1 MCRIA
6 GIYNPASQ
14 QLEREITAMR
24 DAMQHG
30 GPDEAG
36 AFVHPKLPLA
46 MGHRRLSLID
56 LSSNGHQPMHDKTAG
71 LSIVFN
77 GEIYNY
83 REIKN
88 TLQHRGHA
96 FVSETDTEVIL
107 KAYLEWGTD
116 AFELFNG
123 MFAVVIWDDSKSQ
136 LVLARDHAGMKPLY
150 YGLTENQFCF
160 ASEMRA
166 FAFSGISFTER
177 KDWEIAFLAFGYLPE
192 PVTTL
197 QEVVPLEKGTVM
209 TVDLPTLKISK
220 KRFFEWQLKGE
231 LQNEK
236 EAIAL
241 LRETLE
247 QSVERHLIADA
258 PLGLFLSGGID
269 SSLLTV
275 IAARYRKEQVKS
287 LSIVFKEKDF
297 SEDRFQNMIVQQSGT
312 DHGAYEVS
320 SEIFNN
326 HLEDALLAMDQP
338 SIDGINT
345 YFISK
350 YARAHGLKA
359 VLSGVGADELF
370 GGYPSFYNFKEMRAL
385 KKIPN
390 LLLDQL
396 HHFPDYR
403 VRKISYAG
411 MDHIV
416 GEYLLIR
423 GLYVVHYIA
432 DLLGATVREVSDR
445 LAQISA
451 HYQTNDLYGG
461 NRVSY
466 IETDFYLKGQLLK
479 DADCMSMWHGLEIR
493 MPFLDKELMMMTGV
507 IDEAIK
513 FNTSRPKYLL
523 WKAFEEMLPSE
534 IWNRKKQ
541 GFTFPFE
548 GWLKSNQYTRP
559 STMEEEKLYGK
570 FQKGQINWSRYWCAI
585 LMSRYAQK
593 HKIAA

>member
-14 QLEREITAMR
+14 QLDREIIAMR

-30 GPDEAG
+30 GPDDAG
-36 AFVHPKLPLA
+36 VFMHPELPLA
-46 MGHRRLSLID
+46 LGHRRLSLID
-56 LSSNGHQPMHDKTAG
+56 LSYNGHQPMQDREAG
-71 LSIVFN
+71 LTLVFN

-83 REIKN
+83 RELRN
-88 TLQHRGHA
+88 TLQKKGHA
-96 FVSETDTEVIL
+96 FRTETDTEVIL

-123 MFAVVIWDDSKSQ
+123 MFALAIWDASQSQ

-160 ASEMRA
+160 ASEMRS
-166 FAFSGISFTER
+166 FAYSGISFEER

-209 TVDLPTLKISK
+209 TVALPSLKIRK
-220 KRFFEWQLKGE
+220 KKFFEWQLKGE

-275 IAARYRKEQVKS
+275 IAARYRKEQIKT
-287 LSIVFKEKDF
+287 LSIVFKEKVF
-297 SEDRFQNMIVQQSGT
+297 SEDRFQSMIVRQTGT

-320 SEIFNN
+320 KEIFNN

-338 SIDGINT
+338 SFDGINT

-370 GGYPSFYNFKEMRAL
+370 GGYPSFFKYRELQMLR
-385 KKIPN
+385 KIPGR
-390 LLLDQL
+390 LLEGL
-396 HHFPDYR
+396 HHFPDQR
-403 VRKISYAG
+403 VRKITYAG
-411 MDHIV
+411 MRHIV
-416 GEYLLIR
+416 GEYLLMR
-423 GLYVVHYIA
+423 GLFVTQNIA
-432 DLLGATVREVSDR
+432 ELLDCSQQEVEEV
-445 LAQISA
+445 LEGISQS
-451 HYQTNDLYGG
+451 YETPNCSNG
-461 NRVSY
+461 NRVSSL
-466 IETDFYLKGQLLK
+466 ETNFYLLGQLLK

-493 MPFLDKELMMMTGV
+493 MPFLDKELMMMVGV
-507 IDEAIK
+507 IDEVIK
-513 FNTSRPKYLL
+513 FNPVRPKYLL
-523 WKAFEEMLPSE
+523 LKAFEKDLPAE

-548 GWLKSNQYTRP
+548 GWLKSNEYTLP
-559 STMEEEKLYGK
+559 SNAEEEKLYGK
-570 FQKGQINWSRYWCAI
+570 FQKGQLNWSRYWCAI